1 MRIQQLLN
9 KSTNELNNMSFS
21 EFEIKRFEK
30 EISEFMDK
38 LRPLVHIR
46 NEVDLGFRLDGQSV
60 EIFEIR
66 AVWNN
71 PEKKMEEPVAKATY
85 VKCKNLWKV
94 YWMKSDLKWHKYEP
108 EFEVKELADFVAVVD
123 EDRYACF
130 WG

>member
-1 MRIQQLLN
+1 
-9 KSTNELNNMSFS
+9 MSLS
-21 EFEIKRFEK
+21 EFETKRYK
-30 EISEFMDK
+30 KIISEFIDK
-38 LRPLVHIR
+38 RRPPAHIR

-71 PEKKMEEPVAKATY
+71 PEQKIEQPVAKATY
-85 VKCKNLWKV
+85 VKRQNLWKV

-108 EFEVKELADFVAVVD
+108 ELEVSELADFVAVID
-123 EDRYACF
+123 EDKYACF

>member
-1 MRIQQLLN
+1 
-9 KSTNELNNMSFS
+9 MSFS

-71 PEKKMEEPVAKATY
+71 PE
-85 VKCKNLWKV
+85 
-94 YWMKSDLKWHKYEP
+94 
-108 EFEVKELADFVAVVD
+108 
-123 EDRYACF
+123 
-130 WG
+130 

>member
-1 MRIQQLLN
+1 
-9 KSTNELNNMSFS
+9 MSFS

-38 LRPLVHIR
+38 RRPPVHIR

-85 VKCKNLWKV
+85 VKRKNLWKV

-108 EFEVKELADFVAVVD
+108 EFEVNELADFVAVVD